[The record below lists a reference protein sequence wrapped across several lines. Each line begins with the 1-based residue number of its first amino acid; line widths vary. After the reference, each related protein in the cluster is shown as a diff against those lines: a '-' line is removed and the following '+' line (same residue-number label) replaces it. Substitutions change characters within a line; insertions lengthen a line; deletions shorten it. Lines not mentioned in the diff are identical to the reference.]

1 MYKKKSFVT
10 ISGFLEAKKVM
21 RMQLVDELSR
31 LMSRFRHP
39 NSLPEDIANDLG
51 ITLSNHY
58 SCEKLLELLASPQCK
73 PTKLYWMMSRHEAEA
88 SFRFFLKKE
97 QFKSS
102 TLFSYYFNKG
112 WVIFSLY
119 YDHLQR
125 LRRVHLQYPCGTDAQ
140 DHDLFL
146 PKRLLL
152 PEASSQ

>member
-10 ISGFLEAKKVM
+10 IDSFPITKKEDK
-21 RMQLVDELSR
+21 MQLVDELSR

-51 ITLSNHY
+51 ITLSNHT
-58 SCEKLLELLASPQCK
+58 SCEKLLELLASAQFK
-73 PTKLYWMMSRHEAEA
+73 PTKLYWMMHRHDAEA
-88 SFRFFLKKE
+88 GFRFFLKKE
-97 QFKSS
+97 QFKTS

-112 WVIFSLY
+112 WIIFSLY
-119 YDHLQR
+119 YDQMQR
-125 LRRVHLQYPCGTDAQ
+125 LRRVHIQYPCGTIFQ

-152 PEASSQ
+152 SEAASQ